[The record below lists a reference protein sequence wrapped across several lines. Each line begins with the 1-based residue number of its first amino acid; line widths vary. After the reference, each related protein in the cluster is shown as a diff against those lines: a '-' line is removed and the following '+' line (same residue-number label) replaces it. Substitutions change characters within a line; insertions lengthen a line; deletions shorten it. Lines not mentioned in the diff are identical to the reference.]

1 MPKHEWWV
9 FENQIEAECARAVSD
24 LLEYEAREE
33 SNCESGTNES
43 MIQDIDVNEAIWIDD
58 KVLMSTEIAQDS
70 LINTLV
76 KLDTQEFNNIFYVN
90 MFDDFL
96 SGNEALVINESLI
109 SNGKDTELIYH
120 STFN

>member
-1 MPKHEWWV
+1 
-9 FENQIEAECARAVSD
+9 

-33 SNCESGTNES
+33 TNCESGINES
-43 MIQDIDVNEAIWIDD
+43 MIQDIDVKEATWIDD
-58 KVLMSTEIAQDS
+58 TVLMSTEIAQDS
-70 LINTLV
+70 LINNLV

-96 SGNEALVINESLI
+96 SGNEALVFNETLI
-109 SNGKDTELIYH
+109 SNGEDTELIYH